1 VGEYIAG
8 SSVTPGSKVATKP
21 KGTNISD
28 AEHDDRAVGGIAGG
42 ASESAPTASPL
53 FRAYAAFTK
62 LAPKFGIPVA
72 AMDAPPVAKTD
83 LRPWRSQIEA
93 LLVGIA
99 MSPVVRRALLDAFEE
114 HGLLAYTEPEPEIAV
129 DELGRLRKTRVNKV
143 LEDFDE
149 NVRSRVVSVLEEL
162 HAIA

>member
-1 VGEYIAG
+1 
-8 SSVTPGSKVATKP
+8 
-21 KGTNISD
+21 
-28 AEHDDRAVGGIAGG
+28 
-42 ASESAPTASPL
+42 
-53 FRAYAAFTK
+53 
-62 LAPKFGIPVA
+62 
-72 AMDAPPVAKTD
+72 MDTPPVARTD

-93 LLVGIA
+93 LLVGLA

-114 HGLLAYTEPEPEIAV
+114 HGLLTYTKPEPEIAV
-129 DELGRLRKTRVNKV
+129 DELGRLRKTVVNKV

>member
-1 VGEYIAG
+1 
-8 SSVTPGSKVATKP
+8 
-21 KGTNISD
+21 
-28 AEHDDRAVGGIAGG
+28 
-42 ASESAPTASPL
+42 
-53 FRAYAAFTK
+53 
-62 LAPKFGIPVA
+62 
-72 AMDAPPVAKTD
+72 MDTPPVAKTD

-114 HGLLAYTEPEPEIAV
+114 HGLLAYTKPEPEIAV
-129 DELGRLRKTRVNKV
+129 DELGRLRKTRVNKA

-149 NVRSRVVSVLEEL
+149 NLRSRVISVLEEL